1 MTIIS
6 RLLFL
11 IIIGLLFYD
20 IGNINA
26 IRQGTE
32 GFYLLISQEMYEA
45 GDLLSPRVY
54 GDFHWSKPP
63 FQFWLPMPFYYLF
76 GGSFLAWSRIS
87 ILLFSLIS
95 ALLISFW
102 YEKELKRNWFEAFG
116 FLLFPVYFIKYSRI
130 FMMEMT
136 LTYLTTLG
144 LLYFYSYLKK
154 PNAKNLLTGSLICG
168 LSVLVK
174 GPVSLVMLTPPIF
187 AFSWLFGKRD
197 IKRPFIYLT
206 VATIVGSLWFFLSYL
221 KFGTEFFNYFF
232 IRENLGKFAAKNY
245 PISSV
250 IQGLFIYSFPAI
262 LLLIPIIRERKKL
275 LISDSKNIFFIFG
288 FICFYFLWFLPKQ
301 KSHHYAVPAIPLLLL
316 FISYNFKQLNRETIK
331 KSLKRFEIIS
341 GGIFALGLLI
351 VALTFY
357 FKDDLKPNGMRELI
371 MGAFFCLATWSYLK
385 KKPIRK
391 LETLRFI
398 LPMIFLWQFILPL
411 GILPTVP
418 NRVVEKIQKGGKT
431 FVAYRKPFFIKE
443 AVQKDVELFPQTGLS
458 SPEIKKGDLVFVGSR
473 DIANSLPSFSNFKVL
488 DSWTVWKRGSKARE
502 ILNALKSKSLS
513 QLQEQFFLIKKI

>member
-1 MTIIS
+1 MNTVS
-6 RLLFL
+6 KVLFL

-45 GDLLSPRVY
+45 RDLLSPRIY

-76 GGSFLAWSRIS
+76 GGSFLTWSRIS
-87 ILLFSLIS
+87 ILLFSLICT
-95 ALLISFW
+95 LLISFW
-102 YEKELKRNWFEAFG
+102 YERELKRNWFEAFG

-144 LLYFYSYLKK
+144 ILIFYSYLKRPSIK
-154 PNAKNLLTGSLICG
+154 LLLVGSLTCG

-187 AFSWLFGKRD
+187 LYAWFYRNKD
-197 IKRPFIYLT
+197 IKKPFFYLT
-206 VATIVGSLWFFLSYL
+206 FATLFGSLWFFLSYL
-221 KFGTEFFNYFF
+221 KFGSEFFNYFF

-250 IQGLFIYSFPAI
+250 IQGLLIYSFPAI
-262 LLLIPIIRERKKL
+262 LLLFPIFKEKKVVVL
-275 LISDSKNIFFIFG
+275 KDTKNIFLLLG
-288 FICFYFLWFLPKQ
+288 FVFFYFLWFLPKQ
-301 KSHHYAVPAIPLLLL
+301 KSHHYAIPAIPLLLI
-316 FISYNFKQLNRETIK
+316 FISYNFHQLK
-331 KSLKRFEIIS
+331 KASVMKYYKLLNAISSII
-341 GGIFALGLLI
+341 FTLGFLI

-357 FKDDLKPNGMRELI
+357 FEKDLNPHGMREYI
-371 MGAFFCLATWSYLK
+371 SGAFFCIAIWTYLK
-385 KKPIRK
+385 KRPIKK
-391 LETLRFI
+391 LKAIQYLI
-398 LPMIFLWQFILPL
+398 PMIFLWQFILPL

-418 NRVVEKIQKGGKT
+418 NSVATKIQKTKRT

-443 AVQKDVELFPQTGLS
+443 AVQKDVEFLPEGGLS
-458 SPEIKKGDLVFVGSR
+458 SGKIQKGDLVYIGR
-473 DIANSLPSFSNFKVL
+473 ADIAKSLTSYTNFRVL
-488 DSWTVWKRGSKARE
+488 ESWTVWKRGSKAKD
-502 ILNALKSKSLS
+502 ILKAISNKNLSK
-513 QLQEQFFLIKKI
+513 LQEKFFLVEKI